1 MVPVSKSPIAIGS
14 NLGRSRWQR
23 GWVEETGR
31 KVKKWKGH
39 YYIYVLQLDGT
50 EKRGHRSVIL
60 GLKAQMRKSEAEKK
74 LLDERVAE
82 DRNNPGAAQPWSV
95 VKRRIMAKLK
105 SRRR

>member
-1 MVPVSKSPIAIGS
+1 MVPMNKSPIAIGS

-31 KVKKWKGH
+31 KAKKWKGH

-60 GLKAQMRKSEAEKK
+60 A
-74 LLDERVAE
+74 
-82 DRNNPGAAQPWSV
+82 
-95 VKRRIMAKLK
+95 
-105 SRRR
+105 